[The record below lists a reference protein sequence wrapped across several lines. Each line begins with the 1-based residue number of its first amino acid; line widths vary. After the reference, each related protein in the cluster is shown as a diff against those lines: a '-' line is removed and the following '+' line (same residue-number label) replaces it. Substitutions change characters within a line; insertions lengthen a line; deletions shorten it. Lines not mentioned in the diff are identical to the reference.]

1 MSSLGFPD
9 GSDAKE
15 SAYNAGFLGLI
26 PGLGRFL
33 GEGNGNPLQHS
44 CLKNSTNLVG
54 YSPWGQ
60 KELDMTK
67 WLSLT
72 YLEKYLFR
80 FFCPFLNFI
89 LLNCMSCL
97 YIWQIIPCQSNCLQ
111 IFPPNP
117 YVVFSFCLRLP
128 LFWKILFWLHPIFQF
143 LLSFFYLGRLTKAN
157 IVMIYVRESFA
168 YVIF

>member
-1 MSSLGFPD
+1 MSSLGFPG

-15 SAYNAGFLGLI
+15 SAYNAGLLGLI

-44 CLKNSTNLVG
+44 CLKNSTDLVG

-67 WLSLT
+67 RLSLI

-89 LLNCMSCL
+89 LLSCMSCL
-97 YIWQIIPCQSNCLQ
+97 YILQIIPCQSNCLQ

-128 LFWKILFWLHPIFQF
+128 LF
-143 LLSFFYLGRLTKAN
+143 
-157 IVMIYVRESFA
+157 
-168 YVIF
+168 